1 MFYQCKFISYF
12 AGQNIDFLSL
22 LKSFGSDMD
31 HVAKAIGV
39 DIGTLN
45 NMDKDILLE
54 MLTTHGGSGDDQQM
68 TTS

>member
-1 MFYQCKFISYF
+1 
-12 AGQNIDFLSL
+12 
-22 LKSFGSDMD
+22 MD

-54 MLTTHGGSGDDQQM
+54 MLTTHGGSGDDQEM